1 MQTIKGIDQLLGIIS
16 QDQMDKLEKAA
27 KRQLE
32 QKNISY
38 TILSFGESEVKV
50 AVEQSENR
58 SGKYASVATLE
69 KNAQEVFKKQLP
81 NMELNIVANPFLPSP
96 VNTVDPKWLENKMEE
111 KGVRIKQIAFDTG
124 IDRETIADWVT
135 GKRQMSQLVKAML
148 FFYLK

>member
-16 QDQMDKLEKAA
+16 QYQIEKLEKAA

-32 QKNISY
+32 KNISY
-38 TILSFGESEVKV
+38 TILSIGENQVKV

-69 KNAQEVFKKQLP
+69 KNAQEVFKKQLS

-96 VNTVDPKWLENKMEE
+96 VNTVNPKWLEDKMEE